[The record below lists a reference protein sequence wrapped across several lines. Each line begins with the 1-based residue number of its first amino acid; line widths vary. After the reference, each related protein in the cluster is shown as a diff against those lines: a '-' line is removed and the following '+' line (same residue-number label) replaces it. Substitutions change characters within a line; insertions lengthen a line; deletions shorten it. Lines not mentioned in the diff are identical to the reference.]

1 MFAQRDEGSPPEC
14 PSPRPRA
21 QSAPRS
27 PSHSSLTNLTSIQ
40 PDKIQ
45 FKFYATVD
53 LIRQEHM
60 DAAKASVRDPEILQ
74 ELEAEIE
81 QDCEWLRGFLFAAKV
96 CDEL

>member
-1 MFAQRDEGSPPEC
+1 
-14 PSPRPRA
+14 
-21 QSAPRS
+21 
-27 PSHSSLTNLTSIQ
+27 
-40 PDKIQ
+40 
-45 FKFYATVD
+45 
-53 LIRQEHM
+53 M